1 MDIQAE
7 MKKKAEAAKGAA
19 AKLALLGAD
28 VKNKALLAMA
38 DALEKRSEVIL
49 QANALDIE
57 DARQKKVKRSY
68 LDRLLLDEG
77 RIASMAEGL
86 RQTAALPDPV
96 ATGDYS
102 TVRPN
107 GLEIR
112 RVRVPLG
119 VIGIIYEAR
128 PNVTADAAVLR
139 PSARISPSAPCLPR
153 LPTRRASPR
162 APSSSSTSRTARPS
176 MS

>member
-128 PNVTADAAVLR
+128 PNVTADAAGLCLKAGNAVILR
-139 PSARISPSAPCLPR
+139 GGS
-153 LPTRRASPR
+153 
-162 APSSSSTSRTARPS
+162 
-176 MS
+176 

>member
-7 MKKKAEAAKGAA
+7 MKQKAEAAKRAA
-19 AKLALLGAD
+19 ARLALLSTD

-49 QANALDIE
+49 QANELDLE

-102 TVRPN
+102 TVPARQGSLQGGHPGGRHPVRRLHGPRGRRCNDAHARLSRRHHPARRRRPHQTCH
-107 GLEIR
+107 GEFICA
-112 RVRVPLG
+112 G
-119 VIGIIYEAR
+119 H
-128 PNVTADAAVLR
+128 
-139 PSARISPSAPCLPR
+139 
-153 LPTRRASPR
+153 
-162 APSSSSTSRTARPS
+162 
-176 MS
+176 

>member
-38 DALEKRSEVIL
+38 NALEKRSEVIL

-107 GLEIR
+107 GLER
-112 RVRVPLG
+112 
-119 VIGIIYEAR
+119 AR
-128 PNVTADAAVLR
+128 MSRPMPRGSASRPATPSSCAAALR

>member
-112 RVRVPLG
+112 RVRVP
-119 VIGIIYEAR
+119 AT
-128 PNVTADAAVLR
+128 PSSCAAALR

>member
-96 ATGDYS
+96 ATGDY
-102 TVRPN
+102 
-107 GLEIR
+107 
-112 RVRVPLG
+112 
-119 VIGIIYEAR
+119 
-128 PNVTADAAVLR
+128 
-139 PSARISPSAPCLPR
+139 
-153 LPTRRASPR
+153 
-162 APSSSSTSRTARPS
+162 
-176 MS
+176 